1 VLAEISAKSPVS
13 KFTKLAQLRFLPQDG
28 SDSGVSLSING
39 PCFDL
44 LGAVPLVIICSIGGF
59 CIFVFLTRNQ
69 WTTTINYLCG
79 QTFETDELNGGSGL

>member
-1 VLAEISAKSPVS
+1 VLAERSAKSPVS
-13 KFTKLAQLRFLPQDG
+13 KFTKLRFLPQDW

-69 WTTTINYLCG
+69 WTTIINYLCG
-79 QTFETDELNGGSGL
+79 QTWDG